1 MRVDNCTREALKA
14 AMREAANRAVEAS
27 NQPLDGNALQDF
39 LWSAVADA
47 ALAALP
53 ESAPIPMVL
62 HCPAC
67 GVQHIDKPEGQF
79 HPGMTADESL
89 AQNDASGLWSN
100 PPHRSHLCQSCGH
113 IWRPADVATTGI
125 ERIQT
130 RGKADSPAADPTQI
144 GRPAGVPDQVLQAV
158 KRERDGWQAT
168 AQDLQRRL
176 HLAECDLD
184 LRRAHQE
191 RDVWFFQG
199 DGEDHLE
206 SLGNRTVVVIH
217 AADLRTVLQE
227 TAQGPL
233 QDAKHASQV
242 LHGAYIGEAMPD
254 AVYEAFRRLRD
265 RIIPALRKVADHP
278 GTQDERSQDQRT
290 TAAPREAA

>member
-1 MRVDNCTREALKA
+1 MRVDNRTREALKT
-14 AMREAANRAVEAS
+14 AMREAADRAVEAS
-27 NQPLDGNALQDF
+27 NQPLAGNALQDF

-53 ESAPIPMVL
+53 ESAPIPMIL

-79 HPGMTADESL
+79 YPGMTADESH

-100 PPHRSHLCQSCGH
+100 PPHRSHLCHSCGH

-130 RGKADSPAADPTQI
+130 RGKSDSPAADPTQI
-144 GRPAGVPDQVLQAV
+144 GQPAGVPDQVMQAV
-158 KRERDGWQAT
+158 KKERDGWQAT

-191 RDVWFFQG
+191 QKVWFFQG

-206 SLGNRTVVVIH
+206 SLSNRMVVVIH
-217 AADLRTVLQE
+217 AGDLRVVLRE
-227 TAQGPL
+227 PARDIL
-233 QDAKHASQV
+233 QAVIRAKEG
-242 LHGAYIGEAMPD
+242 LLRCYTGKAMPND
-254 AVYEAFRRLRD
+254 VFQSFSLLRD
-265 RIIPALRKVADHP
+265 DIEPALRRMVDQP
-278 GTQDERSQDQRT
+278 GAWMPKKEP
-290 TAAPREAA
+290 A